1 MKTKRKTV
9 KKQVRMSQE
18 ELIQRIKIIQQG
30 GRIE

>member
-1 MKTKRKTV
+1 MKTRKKAI

-30 GRIE
+30 GRIN